1 MGGPAL
7 TPASSAWLLDCNLSE
22 IVVRLAIAPS
32 ARLQTG
38 MAVVSPRQHAALQQL
53 RTSNRSYE
61 SGPAGAADGL
71 SAREYDTV
79 SARPARRLPAGEPS
93 ATGNVHA
100 VPYPARIIVIDQHDI
115 PRAGVR
121 GLLAGEPEFEVVT
134 EASDGRQ
141 AVALCRRLRPD
152 LVLMELQLAGLDGL
166 SATRQIRRESPDTRV
181 VIVTGQ
187 DDPTALRQA
196 VEAGVAAYLLKT
208 ASRAEVLSAL
218 RSVLTGERILD
229 QELGGQPLHQLLD
242 APNWSSM
249 TLTVREH
256 EVLRLVATGKTNQQ
270 IGVLLAV
277 STRTA
282 KAHVERIIARLGVAN
297 RTEAVARAISLGML
311 TPPAAP
317 PQGR

>member
-1 MGGPAL
+1 MP
-7 TPASSAWLLDCNLSE
+7 
-22 IVVRLAIAPS
+22 R
-32 ARLQTG
+32 ARRT
-38 MAVVSPRQHAALQQL
+38 AAQV
-53 RTSNRSYE
+53 
-61 SGPAGAADGL
+61 AGA
-71 SAREYDTV
+71 
-79 SARPARRLPAGEPS
+79 
-93 ATGNVHA
+93 TGSVAA
-100 VPYPARIIVIDQHDI
+100 VPYPARVIVIDQYDI

-141 AVALCRRLRPD
+141 AVALCRRMRPD

-196 VEAGVAAYLLKT
+196 VEAGAAAYLLKT
-208 ASRAEVLSAL
+208 ATREEVLSAL
-218 RSVLTGERILD
+218 RRVLTGELILD
-229 QELGGQPLHQLLD
+229 QDLAAQALHQLVE
-242 APNWSSM
+242 APSWSGMS
-249 TLTVREH
+249 LTVREH

-270 IGVLLAV
+270 IGVMLAV

-311 TPPAAP
+311 TPAAP
-317 PQGR
+317 PPGR